1 MPLTLT
7 ILLTFILIA
16 VALAWY
22 FIAHDR
28 GEREPIG
35 ALWLAFGFGFV
46 GGIVAAIV
54 EHSFISPKSISPSAT
69 LTTILVASM
78 AIGVIEESC
87 KFIPLSFFLYPKHYF
102 NEHTDGII
110 YFALAGLGFGLP
122 ENILYTLQFGATTGF
137 KRVLLTPIFH
147 AAITGMVGFFL
158 INAKLAKRSLI
169 PVWIVMLLAMAI
181 HGLYDFGLA
190 SGLATYAVMSV
201 AITLAMSFVLFLL
214 YTRATDLDQRLGA
227 STVGNNNFCRSCG
240 QPNPEHHLYC
250 THCGKRA

>member
-1 MPLTLT
+1 MLLILT
-7 ILLTFILIA
+7 ILSAFIIIA
-16 VALAWY
+16 IALAWY
-22 FIAHDR
+22 FIAYDR

-46 GGIVAAIV
+46 GGIVAAVV

-69 LTTILVASM
+69 LTTILIASM
-78 AIGVIEESC
+78 TIGIIEESF
-87 KFIPLSFFLYPKHYF
+87 KFIPLSFFLYPKRYF

-122 ENILYTLQFGATTGF
+122 ENILYTLQFGASTGF
-137 KRVLLTPIFH
+137 KRVLLTPVFH

-158 INAKLAKRSLI
+158 VKAKLARQSLI
-169 PVWIVMLLAMAI
+169 PVWLIMSLAIVT

-190 SGLATYAVMSV
+190 SGLAMYAVMSI
-201 AITLAMSFVLFLL
+201 AITLAMSFILFLL

-227 STVGNNNFCRSCG
+227 SAVGNNSFCRSCG

-250 THCGKRA
+250 THCGQRA